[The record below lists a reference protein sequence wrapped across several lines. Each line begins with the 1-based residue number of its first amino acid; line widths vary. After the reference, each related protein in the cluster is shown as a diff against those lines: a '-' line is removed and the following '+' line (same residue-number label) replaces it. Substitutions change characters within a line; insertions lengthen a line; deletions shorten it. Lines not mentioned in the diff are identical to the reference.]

1 MKVAFKLFASLGAYL
16 PAEARKSS
24 RIELELPEGTTVLQV
39 ILGQRVP
46 PERCSLVLVN
56 GGFVAVSERA
66 DRVLKDG
73 DVLAIW
79 PPVAGG

>member
-1 MKVAFKLFASLGAYL
+1 VKVTFKLYASLGSFL
-16 PAEARKSS
+16 PPEARKSNKM
-24 RIELELPEGTTVLQV
+24 ELDLPAGTTVLQA
-39 ILGQRVP
+39 ILEQAVP

-56 GGFVAVSERA
+56 GHFIAVFERSQ
-66 DRVLKDG
+66 RELREG

>member
-1 MKVAFKLFASLGAYL
+1 VNIVFKLYASLGTYL
-16 PAEARKSS
+16 PAAARKSNQ
-24 RIELELPEGTTVLQV
+24 IQLDLPTGTTVLQV
-39 ILGQRVP
+39 ILGQAVP

-56 GGFVAVSERA
+56 GHFIPLKEREGQ
-66 DRVLKDG
+66 VLQEG